1 MALSKEDWE
10 RRLVRGPMLGSAKD
24 EVGNNLYQPLT
35 VAERSKSSKRIWA
48 IPMKHLWSIR
58 P

>member
-1 MALSKEDWE
+1 
-10 RRLVRGPMLGSAKD
+10 MLGSARE
-24 EVGNNLYQPLT
+24 EVGNSLYQPLT
-35 VAERSKSSKRIWA
+35 VADRSKSSRRIWA